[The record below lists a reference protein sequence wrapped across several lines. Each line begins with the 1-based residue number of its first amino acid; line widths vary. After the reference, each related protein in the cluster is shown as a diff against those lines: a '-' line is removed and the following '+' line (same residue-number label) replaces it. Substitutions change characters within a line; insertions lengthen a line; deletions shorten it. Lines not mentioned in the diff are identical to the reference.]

1 MIKIFAKLY
10 VLKSVSLR
18 IKVLSV
24 CRYRALWVLLER
36 SESQQNVTFMKNNI
50 SYRSTNK
57 NENFK
62 CI

>member
-24 CRYRALWVLLER
+24 CRYRALWGITR
-36 SESQQNVTFMKNNI
+36 TI
-50 SYRSTNK
+50 
-57 NENFK
+57 
-62 CI
+62 

>member
-10 VLKSVSLR
+10 VLKRVPLR

-24 CRYRALWVLLER
+24 YRYRALWVSLDP

-50 SYRSTNK
+50 SYQSTNMNK
-57 NENFK
+57 NFK